1 MYLVLGSHGETIVTR
16 HYRFHIDW
24 SNSSK
29 SKDIIPND
37 ENTLVHLRCYFCA
50 KITIWNFLILWCECA
65 KVKLSLNILQIFL
78 FGSVSNLR
86 FQLPLTFIIKALFFV
101 YSCKQ
106 HITTPYYQIY
116 LRYPRV
122 AIRPLE
128 SKFVRKSM
136 HFLFLFFIWIR
147 LSEDPCTYILVGT
160 TDQ

>member
-24 SNSSK
+24 SNNSK

-37 ENTLVHLRCYFCA
+37 ENTLVHLRCYCCA
-50 KITIWNFLILWCECA
+50 VVL
-65 KVKLSLNILQIFL
+65 KLFLNILQIFL

-106 HITTPYYQIY
+106 RITTPYYQIY